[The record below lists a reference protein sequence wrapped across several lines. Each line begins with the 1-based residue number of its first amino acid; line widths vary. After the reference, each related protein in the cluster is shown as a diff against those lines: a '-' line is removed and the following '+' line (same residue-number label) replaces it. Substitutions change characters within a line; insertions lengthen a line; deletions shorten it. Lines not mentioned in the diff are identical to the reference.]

1 VPGPNPFTHPKDWSR
16 LTFFGKLPGGVV
28 RLPGIITKI
37 DGHDPI
43 ELWNVQKAQNSSYAT
58 TVWRGRL
65 LNESIKID
73 IVLADVA
80 AFDAY
85 QIAKDR
91 LQPKPPKN
99 VDATSAALGGSTGNV
114 QVWNVQ
120 NGALNFGGI
129 TRVGVRSVGTP
140 RAQKD
145 LSWTA
150 QIDLIQYRPR
160 VIAKVGPPA
169 PPKQHKET
177 ENDRLAKELQDAI
190 DTARKGKNL
199 F

>member
-1 VPGPNPFTHPKDWSR
+1 MPTANPFTNPKAWST

-37 DGHDPI
+37 EGHDPFEMWI
-43 ELWNVQKAQNSSYAT
+43 VQKAQNSSFAT

-73 IVLADVA
+73 LTIPDA
-80 AFDAY
+80 ATFDAY
-85 QIAKDR
+85 QAAKER
-91 LQPKPPKN
+91 LQPKPPKETG
-99 VDATSAALGGSTGNV
+99 AAALGGSVGNV

-120 NGALNFGGI
+120 NAALNFGGI
-129 TRVGVRSVGTP
+129 VRVAIRSVGTP

-150 QIDLIQYRPR
+150 QVDLIQYRPR

-169 PPKQHKET
+169 PPKQHTET
-177 ENDRLAKELQDAI
+177 ENDRLAKQLQNAI
-190 DTARKGKNL
+190 DIARKGKSL